1 MNIKKYINYIKEL
14 FTLSWP
20 LVMGNL
26 GVVLIG
32 AGSVFVAA
40 KYSTEALAAISI
52 ANSVI
57 NCIIM
62 FGMGLLSAIS
72 PVLANIRGKKG
83 QIKKYFVSTVE
94 FSIFLGF
101 LSMIVTLLSI
111 PFVEKIGFDPTL

>member
-57 NCIIM
+57 NCIII

-83 QIKKYFVSTVE
+83 QIKKYFVLTME
-94 FSIFLGF
+94 FAGMLDFFAMLA
-101 LSMIVTLLSI
+101 TLLCV
-111 PFVEKIGFDPTL
+111 PMVEK